1 MAEKEKPKYD
11 FWKGH
16 VSGPR
21 SPAHNASARIVTGLA
36 QILPDVFDPRI
47 KTPEGRAAMAKE
59 GLPVAI
65 TQMPA
70 ALYSLTNIVSELTT
84 GKKAL
89 NIPYLDTQAARASVG
104 EANVRKVTNTP
115 EPKNLRDLSLE
126 LGGGALIGVP
136 GFSGASTGTKAVR
149 VAKDIGKAAVELA
162 SPVSTSKY
170 GIPVSVGVGGGLI
183 EGIDAIAK
191 VPEYNGLLDMA
202 QGNKSQEP
210 KDTSAEDAMF
220 ASINADEEVMFN
232 STGTAEDAMFDDIG
246 DISTVPEGTPLS
258 IKDKAVISGVVGLG
272 ALGLG
277 LMAPSVIR
285 SLTKQRVSLQD
296 GDLVGTQYN
305 PQKTGPVTNLVSGVV
320 QSDQA
325 VRQALKKDAPTV
337 AKPIMA
343 RLDLTAPA
351 SVNQKTVYTLNTG
364 QFPDSTVDIGPIG
377 PKLNAIATSLDEE
390 ELAMMSRGLMAKSAL
405 NTIRKATAMGNPGNT
420 FNIVQP
426 MFNDYTPLELK
437 AFADIVDN
445 DPKLRAAGDEIVKA
459 YRGLADYQ
467 LEKGFISKE
476 TYDRWVKD
484 NPDFVHLSA
493 SFANSGDSGF
503 LGAARPDNF
512 GTTRTLD
519 STVSRSLEEGGGVQ
533 AGAAADP
540 FVELPK
546 QIRATIRAVEQ
557 NSMRAETLQAL
568 DGGAQYGVKKVG
580 GPGPKTTKVMIN
592 GKETYYEVPDDALRH
607 ALELSPAIAN
617 NAVAAT
623 GRAVNQLFIQS
634 TVGRALNP
642 LFSLVSASYEGTAA
656 AISKQKGYHL
666 GVINEALSKVGLN
679 VGVLDPTGGIGSIPI
694 GSIRYLWD
702 SGIQQL
708 ANEMSQS
715 LINGNHLLARLLPD
729 AVTRQAFADRMM
741 LAYEGSIKGMGQRDG
756 VFSSHIFSHEDQQ
769 QALQGLEGIM
779 PDFASYAS
787 DMAARMARDGNTTGL
802 EKLFSQAQNANVQVN
817 SQWWARAFSTM
828 SNAVRESVK
837 YQGYASNVAKAV
849 DKDSADVLASQ
860 TRRLGG
866 DMGQRG
872 DGNNTKFGVVFN
884 SIADWSTFVNTAIQP
899 AAEIGKRMRD
909 DPAGL
914 LINMGSV
921 MTGALMTQ
929 YLAAAM
935 DPEVA
940 QRIRDAT
947 DEQNA
952 SRIYF
957 PGGLTIP
964 MEQAFRVAWGPMV
977 AVMNEITGLNDGQ
990 IDPNFINVFS
1000 RWAQD
1005 GFDLSEETKFGMGEA
1020 AKAGFES
1027 ANPFSPANMPIVNA
1041 GAAAYGHDLGMSRY
1055 AGAPVLIKEPS
1066 EFNAEERGMSAKTE
1080 AIINALLGGTISNGI
1095 TAMMDFNAAM
1105 GNDVDLGQSMKVA
1118 MSRIEDK
1125 SASGNGPAESLIFK
1139 GYERVISPNDSAN
1152 QLMYKKREGIDTASQ
1167 VFRDELKYPG
1177 MSGANPKVDR
1187 LLPTEAVRPEY
1198 RNTMLFPIG
1207 AITYKLNRQLRD
1219 PIAELNMLRDIDKA
1233 VQDRTKQFS
1242 TTIEQRNAQ
1251 RNQLIERRRQLTDL
1265 ILYHMAEAEEMIQ
1278 LETGD
1283 PSFTFNNMDI
1293 NKYKSMPYPPLP
1305 AGPAAQSGAPVG
1317 P

>member
-1 MAEKEKPKYD
+1 MPFADLFQLAEEGGGDVRAGVRRRKEAGKKL
-11 FWKGH
+11 
-16 VSGPR
+16 
-21 SPAHNASARIVTGLA
+21 PANGLEQTPGAIYGLLKAVGVPVDNAYLDRV
-36 QILPDVFDPRI
+36 
-47 KTPEGRAAMAKE
+47 AADMK
-59 GLPVAI
+59 
-65 TQMPA
+65 
-70 ALYSLTNIVSELTT
+70 VSEASMRR
-84 GKKAL
+84 AL
-89 NIPYLDTQAARASVG
+89 NVPA
-104 EANVRKVTNTP
+104 
-115 EPKNLRDLSLE
+115 PKNLSELAQE
-126 LGGGALIGVP
+126 LGGSVLVP
-136 GFSGASTGTKAVR
+136 GAGATTKAARTGEKVATQVPKYLKPAATAGKVASEVVLPFRQGTKLTTAVP
-149 VAKDIGKAAVELA
+149 AV
-162 SPVSTSKY
+162 
-170 GIPVSVGVGGGLI
+170 VGVGGGLT
-183 EGIDAIAK
+183 EGIDAIAQ
-191 VPEYNGLLDMA
+191 VPEYNGIADKFREGKATPPAADDYFNGLEPQVDDYFTGLSPEDDYF
-202 QGNKSQEP
+202 QGLQP
-210 KDTSAEDAMF
+210 
-220 ASINADEEVMFN
+220 
-232 STGTAEDAMFDDIG
+232 
-246 DISTVPEGTPLS
+246 DISEVPEGAPLS

-285 SLTKQRVSLQD
+285 SLTKQRVSLQG
-296 GDLVGTQYN
+296 GDLVGTEYN
-305 PQKTGPVTNLVSGVV
+305 PQKTGHITNLVSGVV

-325 VRQALKKDAPTV
+325 VRQALKKDASTV

-351 SVNQKTVYTLNTG
+351 SVNQKTAYTLNTG
-364 QFPDSTVDIGPIG
+364 QFPDSNVNIGPVG
-377 PKLNAIATSLDEE
+377 PKLNAIASSLDEE

-405 NTIRKATAMGNPGNT
+405 HTINKASLSPNNTTSQL
-420 FNIVQP
+420 VQP
-426 MFNDYTPLELK
+426 QFNDYTPAELK
-437 AFADIVDN
+437 AFADVVDN
-445 DPKLRAAGDEIVKA
+445 DPKLRAAGDEVVRA

-476 TYDRWVKD
+476 TYDNWIKD

-493 SFANSGDSGF
+493 SFANSGDSGI
-503 LGAARPDNF
+503 LGASRADSF

-519 STVSRSLEEGGGVQ
+519 STISRSLEEGGGVQ

-540 FVELPK
+540 FIELPK

-568 DGGAQYGVKKVG
+568 DGGTQYGVKKVSEA
-580 GPGPKTTKVMIN
+580 GPKTTKVMIN
-592 GKETYYEVPDDALRH
+592 GKETHYEVPDDALRY
-607 ALELSPAIAN
+607 ALEFSPAIAN

-666 GVINEALSKVGLN
+666 GVINEALSKHGLN
-679 VGVLDPTGGIGSIPI
+679 IGTLDPTGGIGAIPI
-694 GSIRYLWD
+694 GSVRYLWD

-708 ANEMSQS
+708 ANEASQS
-715 LINGNHLLARLLPD
+715 LINDNHLLARLLPD
-729 AVTRQAFADRMM
+729 VATRQALADRMM
-741 LAYEGSIKGMGQRDG
+741 LAYESSIKGMGQREG
-756 VFSSHIFSHEDQQ
+756 VFSSHIYSHEDQQ

-802 EKLFSQAQNANVQVN
+802 EKLFAQAQNANVQLN
-817 SQWWARAFSTM
+817 AQWWARAFSTV
-828 SNAVRESVK
+828 SNSVRESVK

-849 DKDSADVLASQ
+849 DQDSADIVASQ

-872 DGNNTKFGVVFN
+872 GNEVFN
-884 SIADWSTFVNTAIQP
+884 TFADWSTFVNTAVQP
-899 AAEIGKRMRD
+899 VAEIGKRLVD

-914 LINMGSV
+914 LINLGSV
-921 MTGALMTQ
+921 GASALAAQ

-957 PGGLTIP
+957 PGGLTVP
-964 MEQAFRVAWGPMV
+964 MEQTFRVMWGPLV
-977 AVMNEITGLNDGQ
+977 AVMNEISGLNDGQ

-1000 RWAQD
+1000 RWAQE
-1005 GFDLSEETKFGMGEA
+1005 GFSLSEETKFGAGEA
-1020 AKAGFES
+1020 FKAGYES
-1027 ANPFSPANMPIVNA
+1027 ANPFSLANSPVASAVSA
-1041 GAAAYGHDLGMSRY
+1041 GIGFNLGMSRY

-1080 AIINALLGGTISNGI
+1080 EIINALLGGTISNYV
-1095 TAMMDFNAAM
+1095 TSMRDFNAAI
-1105 GNDVDLGQSMKVA
+1105 GNDVDLGQAMKVA

-1139 GYERVISPNDSAN
+1139 GYERVISPNDSSN

-1187 LLPTEAVRPEY
+1187 ILPTEAVRPEY

-1207 AITYKLNRQLRD
+1207 AVTYKLNRELRD

-1265 ILYHMAEAEEMIQ
+1265 ILYHMAEAEETIQ
-1278 LETGD
+1278 QETGD